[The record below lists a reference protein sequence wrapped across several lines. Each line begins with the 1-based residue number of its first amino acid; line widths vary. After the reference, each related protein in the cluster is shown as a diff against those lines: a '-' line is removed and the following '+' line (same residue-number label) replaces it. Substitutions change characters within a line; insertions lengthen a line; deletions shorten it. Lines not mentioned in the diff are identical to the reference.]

1 MKLKT
6 VFLCLCY
13 CSVQLKTNKDYKY
26 LTQFSAII
34 EVGFGGEG
42 NRIVDMTTEEKKNSG
57 SLTNFTTN
65 YKVENQNGCKEHNIT
80 TDLTSSA
87 PDNFGRL
94 Q

>member
-1 MKLKT
+1 M
-6 VFLCLCY
+6 CLCY

-26 LTQFSAII
+26 LTQFAAII

-42 NRIVDMTTEEKKNSG
+42 NRIVDMTTEEKKKQR

-80 TDLTSSA
+80 TDLTS
-87 PDNFGRL
+87 DNREPFP
-94 Q
+94 